1 MFKVNKGFTL
11 IEIVM
16 TIIILGILGAIVAI
30 PRLFDLTDSALIAA
44 EKGIVGGVRTS
55 LYSYYA
61 NYRSYPPALDTSSNG
76 PCTRTNPCFT
86 TVLGE
91 GGITKDW
98 IKSGNAYT
106 GPAGT
111 LFTYDPIEGTFM

>member
-1 MFKVNKGFTL
+1 MLKMNKGFTV
-11 IEIVM
+11 IELVMVIV
-16 TIIILGILGAIVAI
+16 IIGILGAVVAI

-44 EKGIVGGVRTS
+44 EKGVVGGVRSS

-61 NYRSYPPALDTSSNG
+61 NYHSYPPSLDTASDG

-86 TVLGE
+86 NVLGV

-98 IKSGNAYT
+98 TKSGNAYT
-106 GPAGT
+106 GPAGS
-111 LFTYDPIEGTFM
+111 LFTYDPVEGNFM